1 MPPKLKWPPLVTA
14 DFQTIFSSIAE
25 NSGSKSPFKSL
36 CHPLHQEFSDHV
48 LFPSNYEDFTRGTV
62 WSVIPQILRRL
73 QVRIAPANGFGNGRS
88 PSSRAKGDHTL
99 RLVAVGHAA
108 HAPAPRAYLRP
119 GQWRSAPDDAMRQHA
134 AAVVSQFECN
144 RKHRHS

>member
-1 MPPKLKWPPLVTA
+1 L
-14 DFQTIFSSIAE
+14 
-25 NSGSKSPFKSL
+25 FKSL

-48 LFPSNYEDFTRGTV
+48 LFPSNYEDFIRGTV

-99 RLVAVGHAA
+99 RLVAAA
-108 HAPAPRAYLRP
+108 TLHMPRRRVRISGRENGGLPRMMQC
-119 GQWRSAPDDAMRQHA
+119 GSTQQR
-134 AAVVSQFECN
+134 
-144 RKHRHS
+144 

>member
-1 MPPKLKWPPLVTA
+1 MINAPKVKMATSRDRRLPNNILVNSRK
-14 DFQTIFSSIAE
+14 QRVQIAL
-25 NSGSKSPFKSL
+25 FKSL

-48 LFPSNYEDFTRGTV
+48 LFPSNYEDLTRGTV

-99 RLVAVGHAA
+99 RLVAVGHAPY
-108 HAPAPRAYLRP
+108 APAPRAYLLPR
-119 GQWRSAPDDAMRQHA
+119 QWRSAPDDAMRQHA
-134 AAVVSQFECN
+134 AAVVSQFEC
-144 RKHRHS
+144 